1 MGVGTSVD
9 VHVKFTLTR
18 TFELSSPRLVLAGV
32 GVSDAEL
39 VRLTLRL
46 RLTSDAHVEDGVDV
60 DTFEQ

>member
-1 MGVGTSVD
+1 MGVGTSGEVR
-9 VHVKFTLTR
+9 VKFTLTR
-18 TFELSSPRLVLAGV
+18 TVELSSPRLVLAGV